1 MSKKRT
7 KEKSSPFS
15 RGYGELRKRLAKR
28 SKFTMSCKS
37 CRHFF
42 QAEGDKY
49 ELCQNLNVTEWDM
62 VNTSNNMYCTYWEC
76 MGENHEL
83 GVAKGRKELD
93 EL

>member
-1 MSKKRT
+1 
-7 KEKSSPFS
+7 
-15 RGYGELRKRLAKR
+15 
-28 SKFTMSCKS
+28 
-37 CRHFF
+37 
-42 QAEGDKY
+42 
-49 ELCQNLNVTEWDM
+49 M